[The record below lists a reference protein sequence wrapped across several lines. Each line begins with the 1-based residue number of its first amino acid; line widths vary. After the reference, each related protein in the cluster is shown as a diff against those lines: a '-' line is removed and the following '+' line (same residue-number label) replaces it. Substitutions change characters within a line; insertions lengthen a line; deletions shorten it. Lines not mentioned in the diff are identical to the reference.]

1 MMKLGDFIWP
11 NDPESLRISYD
22 REVKTKL
29 TEEGLWEVEN
39 LGRYGR
45 TFDGEGVFYG
55 EDAYKNLSALAM
67 ILYSGGT
74 HELLHPKWDKADV
87 IMTHLEVTEEC
98 QNNFLRYRFKLVEIL
113 RYATE

>member
-11 NDPESLRISYD
+11 NDPESLHISYD
-22 REVKTKL
+22 RGVQTKL
-29 TEEGLWEVEN
+29 TEEGLWEVKD

-67 ILYSGGT
+67 ILYGGDV
-74 HELLHPKWDKADV
+74 HELSHPKWDKADV

-98 QNNFLRYRFKLVEIL
+98 RNNFLRYRFKLVEIL
-113 RYATE
+113 KYDV